1 MLRNYSSLAE
11 AVPRRLQAAG
21 NFDLGRIK
29 SHLIEKA
36 KITWELRKK
45 IFSQRVDLN
54 TNRLA
59 ELGGAQVQRRKH
71 NSKKATHESNP
82 SLPVSGS
89 KMITSQKSPT

>member
-1 MLRNYSSLAE
+1 MLRNESFLTE
-11 AVPRRLQAAG
+11 AFPRRLQAAG

-59 ELGGAQVQRRKH
+59 ELGGAQVQRRKQ
-71 NSKKATHESNP
+71 NSKKPLTCRTRLYRFRDP
-82 SLPVSGS
+82 R
-89 KMITSQKSPT
+89 